1 MNKKNYSDYSQ
12 FCKENNLKEEELI
25 SSNFYQFLTNN
36 NESDAL
42 RFVKGETLF
51 IVNIQSFSSKKNP
64 TRLRIRSD
72 NFLKLAKEKK
82 DGGAITG
89 IRINGKKY
97 FLFFWTKYFF
107 DYNSDTNNSNSFI
120 TFNYY
125 DLINNYAK
133 YLTDSIIEKNSKI
146 NKENKI
152 IFFYVSS
159 EDNFNPELFKSFN
172 KIINS
177 IPDSYLINKTENIVI
192 PPISEFTKK
201 DIRILHKDLCGLV
214 SEYENKY
221 FDCPCKKDINIDFLK
236 ENDLNY
242 TDIHHFAPKKFLVDI
257 FRKQK
262 KDINWNIIHDEINL
276 IPLCTPC
283 HTAIHKGK
291 NNTELVTKVFNSI
304 IESYKINN
312 RYEEFIKYLDLN
324 FNLDINDLLN
334 FYLKNDID

>member
-1 MNKKNYSDYSQ
+1 MKKNYSDYSQ
-12 FCKENNLKEEELI
+12 FCKENNLKEEDLI

-36 NESDAL
+36 NENDAL
-42 RFVKGETLF
+42 RFVKDETLF
-51 IVNIQSFSSKKNP
+51 IVNIQSLSLKQHP

-72 NFLKLAKEKK
+72 NFLKLAKENKE
-82 DGGAITG
+82 GGIMTG
-89 IRINGKKY
+89 IRIENKKY
-97 FLFFWTKYFF
+97 FLFFSTKYFF
-107 DYNSDTNNSNSFI
+107 NYNYDTNQGNSFI
-120 TFNYY
+120 TFDYY
-125 DLINNYAK
+125 DLINNYTK
-133 YLTDSIIEKNSKI
+133 YPTDSIIEKNSK
-146 NKENKI
+146 NKT

-159 EDNFNPELFKSFN
+159 EDNFSPELFKSFN

-177 IPDSYLINKTENIVI
+177 IPEGYLLNKTKNIIV
-192 PPISEFTKK
+192 PPISDFTKK

-214 SEYENKY
+214 SKYENKY
-221 FDCPCKKDINIDFLK
+221 FDCPCRKDIDIDFLK

-242 TDIHHFAPKKFLVDI
+242 TDIHHFAPKKFLLDI

-283 HTAIHKGK
+283 HIAIHKGK
-291 NNTELVTKVFNSI
+291 NNIELVKKVFKSI

-312 RYEEFIKYLDLN
+312 RYNDFIKYLDFN
-324 FNLDINDLLN
+324 FNISIEDLLN